1 MRFPRILCWVWFI
14 ALACKPAAVVD
25 SVSRLDQLA
34 SEKLGKDVTSEKNAT
49 GAYILYVQK
58 NVPTAPAQALLFV
71 VFEVASQKIVL
82 EQRFI
87 PGFVRWAG
95 DYQLE
100 LLDQPGM
107 IRQQEDLKDYVKLIT
122 IPTQK
127 F

>member
-1 MRFPRILCWVWFI
+1 MRFTVLHWVWFI
-14 ALACKPAAVVD
+14 AVACKPTAVVD
-25 SVSRLDQLA
+25 STDRLDQLA
-34 SEKLGKDVTSEKNAT
+34 IEKLGKDFTSEKNAT

-58 NVPTAPAQALLFV
+58 NVPTVPAQALAFV

-87 PGFVRWAG
+87 PGYVRWAG

-107 IRQQEDLKDYVKLIT
+107 IRQQEELKDYIRLISVRA
-122 IPTQK
+122 QK

>member
-1 MRFPRILCWVWFI
+1 MRFTVLHWVWFI
-14 ALACKPAAVVD
+14 AVACKPTAVVD
-25 SVSRLDQLA
+25 SNDRLDQLA
-34 SEKLGKDVTSEKNAT
+34 VEKLGNDFISEKNAT
-49 GAYILYVQK
+49 GEYILYVQK
-58 NVPTAPAQALLFV
+58 NVPTVPAQALVFV

-87 PGFVRWAG
+87 PGYVRWAG

-107 IRQQEDLKDYVKLIT
+107 IRQQEELKDYIRLISVRA
-122 IPTQK
+122 QK

>member
-1 MRFPRILCWVWFI
+1 MWFI
-14 ALACKPAAVVD
+14 AVACKPTAVVD
-25 SVSRLDQLA
+25 STDRLDQLA
-34 SEKLGKDVTSEKNAT
+34 IEKLGKDFTSEKNAT

-58 NVPTAPAQALLFV
+58 NVPTVPAQALAFV

-87 PGFVRWAG
+87 PGYVRWAG

-107 IRQQEDLKDYVKLIT
+107 IRQQEELKDYIRLISVRA
-122 IPTQK
+122 QK